1 MTGSCQ
7 KQKVKTAFLF
17 NPLIN
22 YLNTQIKMRNAV
34 DKVERVLCVR
44 IPNIQ
49 ICLNYEYMWMY

>member
-49 ICLNYEYMWMY
+49 ICLNYEYM